1 MADTDNQRRTFDIQ
15 FDVAARGTGKMRT
28 EAVVRLTQTGEEWE
42 MVSDEGGF
50 HGGDGTAPP
59 TSRLFFH
66 GNDLLSH
73 DPVSGFC
80 QASQFDHYR
89 CGNGV

>member
-1 MADTDNQRRTFDIQ
+1 MADTDNQRKTFDIQ
-15 FDVAARGTGKMRT
+15 FDVAAKATGKMRT
-28 EAVVRLTQTGEEWE
+28 EAVVRLSQTGEEWE

-50 HGGDGTAPP
+50 HGGGWHSSA
-59 TSRLFFH
+59 TSRLFCY

>member
-1 MADTDNQRRTFDIQ
+1 MSDTDNPLRTFNIQ
-15 FDVAARGTGKMRT
+15 FDVAARATGKMRT
-28 EAVVRLTQTGEEWE
+28 EAVVRLSQTGEEWE

-50 HGGDGTAPP
+50 HGGEGTAP
-59 TSRLFFH
+59 TSRLFCY

-80 QASQFDHYR
+80 QASQSGHYR

>member
-15 FDVAARGTGKMRT
+15 FDVAASATGKMRT
-28 EAVVRLTQTGEEWE
+28 EAIVRLTQTGEEWE

-50 HGGDGTAPP
+50 HGGDSTALLPLAYFAMGRNL
-59 TSRLFFH
+59 SR
-66 GNDLLSH
+66 
-73 DPVSGFC
+73 DPVSSFC
-80 QASQFDHYR
+80 QASQSGRYR